1 MENPFIKDLGGIV
14 YGERFRGRAVELRQI
29 EQRLLSPN
37 GSANMAFIGLKKVG
51 KSSLAWQGL
60 VMQSE
65 RLKQQK
71 VLVAWVNVSTSQNQI
86 ELFSDMMKKAFSE
99 IRKAF
104 PAAVGTLVF
113 PKREEWA
120 TLTEW
125 GDFKNALEEFFSSV
139 RDSGYRVI
147 FVLDEFDGATRV
159 FSNQPAGFQELRELS
174 YNPKFGVKYLA
185 LSRKKLSDIEV
196 ATPGSSTLAETFQ
209 PRVLKMF
216 CCEDMRLFWDTIY
229 KCEVPI
235 DEPIRSKFQHYCG
248 NYPHI
253 LDVLGCAYIERHI
266 NNDSSDVESWFVD
279 AGKGLIEL
287 NYRKL
292 VQTLTE
298 EKLLNKLVE
307 IVIGPAID
315 VTQFDVDEFEE
326 YGLIIKDKVGFRP
339 FSEHFMGY
347 LEVIARDIPLWPV
360 WARTEE
366 SIRRVV
372 LEMLQK
378 KYTSGWVAALEGKE
392 KLFRIMGTCRDRR
405 AKAVKSFGSRAPDN
419 LLLFTYPG
427 ELFAII
433 STEWNL
439 FVPVLG
445 KNTDYWEKRFSHLA
459 KIRNPLCH
467 NWDVADMHRDKL
479 YAEEYC
485 NEILGKLDSWEEN
498 KDKPTN

>member
-1 MENPFIKDLGGIV
+1 MENPFVKDLGTIV
-14 YGERFRGRAVELRQI
+14 YGERFRGRAAELRQI
-29 EQRLLSPN
+29 EQRLLSPY
-37 GSANMAFIGLKKVG
+37 GSGNLAYTSLHKVG
-51 KSSLAWQGL
+51 KSSLAYQGL

-65 RLKQQK
+65 RLKQHK
-71 VLVAWVNVSTSQNQI
+71 VLVAWVNVGTSQNQI

-99 IRKAF
+99 IKKAF
-104 PAAVGTLVF
+104 PTVAGTLVF

-125 GDFKNALEEFFSSV
+125 GDFKNALEDFFSSV

-159 FSNQPAGFQELRELS
+159 FSNQPAGFQELRDLS
-174 YNPKFGVKYLA
+174 YYPKFGVKYLA

-196 ATPGSSTLAETFQ
+196 STPGSSTLAETFQ

-216 CCEDMRLFWDTIY
+216 SDEDMEVFWSTIAN
-229 KCEVPI
+229 CNVPI
-235 DEPIRSKFQHYCG
+235 DEPIRSKFRHYCG
-248 NYPHI
+248 SHPHI
-253 LDVLGCAYIERHI
+253 LDVLGCEYVNRHI
-266 NNDSSDVESWFVD
+266 NNDTSNLETWFVE
-279 AGKGLIEL
+279 AGKNLIEL
-287 NYRKL
+287 SYRKL
-292 VQTLTE
+292 VRTLAG
-298 EKLLNKLVE
+298 EKSLNKLIE
-307 IVIGPAID
+307 IVVGPPVD
-315 VTQFDVDEFEE
+315 VTGFDVDEFEDT
-326 YGLIIKDKVGFRP
+326 GLIIKDMQVFRP

-347 LEVIARDIPLWPV
+347 LEVIARDIPLWPA

-372 LEMLQK
+372 LEILQK

-392 KLFRIMGTCRDRR
+392 KLSRIMGTCRDRR

-445 KNTDYWEKRFSHLA
+445 KNTDYWEKRFGHLA

-467 NWDVADMHRDKL
+467 NWDVADMRRDKL

-485 NEILGKLDSWEEN
+485 NEILGKLDSWAEN
-498 KDKPTN
+498 EHKPTN